1 MRLIDADA
9 LRNEQRQ
16 RFEMLFLPIVNLNT
30 NIRQDEARLAL
41 EKIENAPTI
50 DAVPVV
56 RCKDCKW
63 FINDHNEV
71 DGWMTCTL
79 LRQEVDKEWFCAN
92 GER

>member
-1 MRLIDADA
+1 MGMTEYIIKVDENKKDIDGGMP
-9 LRNEQRQ
+9 L
-16 RFEMLFLPIVNLNT
+16 
-30 NIRQDEARLAL
+30 QDKPQEL
-41 EKIENAPTI
+41 
-50 DAVPVV
+50 V

-92 GER
+92 GERKDDAAD